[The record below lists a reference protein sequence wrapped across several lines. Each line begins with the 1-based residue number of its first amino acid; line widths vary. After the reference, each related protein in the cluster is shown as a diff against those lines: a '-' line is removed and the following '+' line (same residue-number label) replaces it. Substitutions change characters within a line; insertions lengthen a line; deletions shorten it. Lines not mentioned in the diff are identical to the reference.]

1 MPKSRIARI
10 SFAITRTSIAIALI
24 IFYNGNVEKEG
35 KAVDEEKQRQLEI
48 IAKNLQTLMDSRGM
62 NNRDLAKMLDM
73 NETTIGKWVN
83 ANNSPSMGAVRKIA
97 AYFGVG
103 VPDIVMPHNDNVFA
117 DPNRKYLLDRIENAS
132 SEELRKLR
140 AMMDLIEGEND
151 RQR

>member
-1 MPKSRIARI
+1 M
-10 SFAITRTSIAIALI
+10 
-24 IFYNGNVEKEG
+24 
-35 KAVDEEKQRQLEI
+35 DEEKQRQLEI